1 MFLLGL
7 LTELGVTTETT
18 AKWSELADLT
28 GWNITAENADT
39 FGLQV
44 LGVAL
49 AVFVIGWVL
58 AKASGEKK

>member
-7 LTELGVTTETT
+7 LTQIGLTTETT
-18 AKWSELADLT
+18 AKWSEI
-28 GWNITAENADT
+28 GVTAEAADT

-49 AVFVIGWVL
+49 AVLSVGWIL
-58 AKASGEKK
+58 GKLSGENK